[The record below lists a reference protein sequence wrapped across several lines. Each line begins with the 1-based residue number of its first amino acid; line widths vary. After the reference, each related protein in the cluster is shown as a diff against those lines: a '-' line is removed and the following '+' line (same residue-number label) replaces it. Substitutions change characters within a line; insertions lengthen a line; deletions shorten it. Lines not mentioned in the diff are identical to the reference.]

1 MVMPVVGRP
10 PDRSALQG
18 GAAAYRADEL
28 EDPGCPEAPVGE
40 IPMVEGGD
48 EEHAREVEKNGASH
62 GDPAD
67 ADPEDSK
74 AAGMDS
80 QVGDAVNPVDLE
92 GLRIVETGFSGSS
105 PGSFGRQARLFLFA
119 LGSHLFTWSS
129 QVDYANAKPIIYR
142 VWSIEFSGD

>member
-1 MVMPVVGRP
+1 
-10 PDRSALQG
+10 
-18 GAAAYRADEL
+18 
-28 EDPGCPEAPVGE
+28 
-40 IPMVEGGD
+40 MVEGCD
-48 EEHAREVEKNGASH
+48 EEHASEVEKDGASH

-67 ADPEDSK
+67 ADRRQEDSK

-142 VWSIEFSGD
+142 VWPIEFSGD

>member
-1 MVMPVVGRP
+1 MPVVRSP

-28 EDPGCPEAPVGE
+28 EDPGGPEAPVGE
-40 IPMVEGGD
+40 ITMVEGCD
-48 EEHAREVEKNGASH
+48 EEHASEVEKNGASH

-67 ADPEDSK
+67 ADPEDSD

-92 GLRIVETGFSGSS
+92 SLRIVETGFSGFS
-105 PGSFGRQARLFLFA
+105 PGGFGLEARLFLFA
-119 LGSHLFTWSS
+119 LGLHLFTWSF
-129 QVDYANAKPIIYR
+129 QVDYAKPIIYR
-142 VWSIEFSGD
+142 VWPIEFSGD